1 MASTASMEAAFRYLA
16 EEIRQ
21 EMRTEMMKVVER
33 AASSCASIC
42 MDRMQALRA
51 ELLSEFEEV
60 AQNKGTSNEAAQEVR
75 RRTSFYELYSDD
87 VRMGSDQEDDG
98 EDLAKLYEHLEKCAR
113 RRSSAQLGS
122 GGLAQGLLNLP
133 GQATDIKSNTSET
146 SDAEEQK
153 ALPRHRRW
161 SDSAEEELVALDD
174 FLKASPHAPSPRPKE
189 AVRDLEDRVAF
200 LEFFLYP
207 AAAPKTKSALTVA
220 QRVDLIDGHLWGN
233 ESQLFEV
240 LELSQRV
247 RLAEQ
252 ALLGLPRARNVLDGA
267 GYKARAI

>member
-1 MASTASMEAAFRYLA
+1 MEAAFRYLA

-98 EDLAKLYEHLEKCAR
+98 EDLAKLYEHLDAR
-113 RRSSAQLGS
+113 SARSVRSLV
-122 GGLAQGLLNLP
+122 P
-133 GQATDIKSNTSET
+133 VDWP
-146 SDAEEQK
+146 K
-153 ALPRHRRW
+153 AC
-161 SDSAEEELVALDD
+161 
-174 FLKASPHAPSPRPKE
+174 
-189 AVRDLEDRVAF
+189 
-200 LEFFLYP
+200 
-207 AAAPKTKSALTVA
+207 
-220 QRVDLIDGHLWGN
+220 
-233 ESQLFEV
+233 
-240 LELSQRV
+240 
-247 RLAEQ
+247 
-252 ALLGLPRARNVLDGA
+252 
-267 GYKARAI
+267 